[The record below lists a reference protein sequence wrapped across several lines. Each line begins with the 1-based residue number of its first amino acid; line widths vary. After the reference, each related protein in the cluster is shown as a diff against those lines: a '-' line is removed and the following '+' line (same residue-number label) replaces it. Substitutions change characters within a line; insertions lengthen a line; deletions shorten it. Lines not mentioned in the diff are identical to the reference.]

1 MDEAHCH
8 CLSLVARQ
16 LPERR
21 NDLVVKVKA
30 CQPVGDVWRWVG
42 QEVLVLVNLLV
53 SAPPGDAAEPV
64 NRRMGADSQNEG
76 LRIGMGAYA
85 RPFPPDGF
93 HCVLKGVFRLVRIM
107 QQPPDR
113 THHALLDRPNDR
125 VVICV
130 LAAQEPC
137 PFSPGEVGGRL
148 FPSFRQPCLSP
159 RACTMAV
166 FNFATHFRRLP
177 GRNRWRDYEGVVEKL
192 RCFRRRP
199 VGRSRANEG
208 GGGGGN

>member
-16 LPERR
+16 FPERR

-30 CQPVGDVWRWVG
+30 CQPVGNIWRWVG
-42 QEVLVLVNLLV
+42 QEVLVLMNLLV
-53 SAPPGDAAEPV
+53 SAPPGDAAKPV
-64 NRRMGADSQNEG
+64 NRRMGANPQDEG

-93 HCVLKGVFRLVRIM
+93 HCVLKGVFCLVRVM

-113 THHALLDRPNDR
+113 THHALLDRPYDR

-130 LAAQEPC
+130 LAAQGPC
-137 PFSPGEVGGRL
+137 PFSPGVVWWSSVPHIQTTVPQPPGVYQGRAQ
-148 FPSFRQPCLSP
+148 FCNSFSTVAR
-159 RACTMAV
+159 
-166 FNFATHFRRLP
+166 
-177 GRNRWRDYEGVVEKL
+177 EKTL
-192 RCFRRRP
+192 ERK
-199 VGRSRANEG
+199 
-208 GGGGGN
+208 